1 MGLRSGGAAHD
12 AASELI
18 AQPMVSCT
26 DFPMRDSISTRVVS
40 VPIPEPAGGRVITRF
55 AEGAGLSCPKSCT
68 VFGHLPYYVRRNKLA
83 V

>member
-12 AASELI
+12 AASEPI

-55 AEGAGLSCPKSCT
+55 AEGAWRAAVMSEMLHGFRT
-68 VFGHLPYYVRRNKLA
+68 LA
-83 V
+83 VLRAA